1 METSESSKPQ
11 EPVESQIAV
20 AEPSL
25 PSPPSPQRQR
35 RPWIVLLA
43 TVVLMGGGFAIWRF
57 LVRGTSPS
65 ASQSPPGILV
75 KVQKAQA
82 SPVQKSSTFLG
93 TLEAKQGVVLRP
105 KTKGRVTQIFVSTG
119 TSVTP
124 GQPIME
130 LSPQRTQADFRAAV
144 AMLKEDTIAISTA
157 QAQLRAVEGERGTAL
172 AEVEAQNTKFQ
183 QMEKLFEQGAVAK
196 VLLDQVRRDRTVAQE
211 TLNAIDEQ
219 IRVAKDNL
227 TQAKASLTQAKANT
241 LTIEKDLQNNRLI
254 APIAGVVGDI
264 PIKLGVQVQAGD
276 ILTTIVQNQTLE
288 LTLNIPM
295 EQQDQLQ
302 VGLPIELSQTQ
313 SQIPL
318 ATGRISFISPTI
330 NSENQSVTVKASFAN
345 PKGQLR
351 NGQRVEA
358 KVIWQTQ
365 PGVLVPTTAISKIG
379 GKPFVFIADRP
390 QQPTGEKP
398 LLVAR
403 QQPVELGSIQG
414 KDYQV
419 ISGIQADEIVVI
431 SELQTIGEGS
441 PLVVDID

>member
-43 TVVLMGGGFAIWRF
+43 TVVLMGGGVSIWRF
-57 LVRGTSPS
+57 LVRGASPL

-264 PIKLGVQVQAGD
+264 PIKLGVQIQAGD

-431 SELQTIGEGS
+431 SELQTIREGS